1 MTSSKC
7 PEGGVLVE
15 DLSTALLRTLFSY
28 LFLLVIL
35 RLMGKRELGKL
46 SVFDVVI
53 SIMLAEMAV
62 LAIEDVSKPASLYYI
77 PMLLIA
83 LLEIVMA
90 YISLKSK
97 KIRDVVDGSA
107 DIIIENGEI
116 REHALQRNRLNMDDL
131 MVHLRQKN
139 VKNIADVEFAL
150 LEPTGQM
157 SVFLKQ
163 PKEPVTR
170 EDLQIPRSN
179 PVGTVTYKGLPI
191 PLILDG
197 KVRGEALR
205 KIGQNELWLK
215 REIRKYGIKDI
226 REVSF
231 CSIDDRGIMY
241 LDKKDKSP
249 LQ

>member
-1 MTSSKC
+1 MEDMT
-7 PEGGVLVE
+7 
-15 DLSTALLRTLFSY
+15 TALLRTLFSY
-28 LFLLVIL
+28 FFILVLL

-62 LAIEDVSKPASLYYI
+62 LAIEDIDKPAIQYYI
-77 PMLLIA
+77 PMLLIGV
-83 LLEIVMA
+83 LEIVMA
-90 YISLKSK
+90 YFSLKSK
-97 KIRDVVDGSA
+97 KVRDVVDGSA

-116 REHALQRNRLNMDDL
+116 REGAMHRNRLNMDDL

-157 SVFLKQ
+157 SVFLK
-163 PKEPVTR
+163 PEKDPVTR
-170 EDLQIPRSN
+170 EDLAIHNAGPAGSIF
-179 PVGTVTYKGLPI
+179 YKGLPI

-197 KVRGEALR
+197 KVREEALR
-205 KIGQNELWLK
+205 KIGQNQLWLK
-215 REIRKYGIKDI
+215 REIRKLGIKDI

-231 CSIDDRGIMY
+231 CSIDERGIIY
-241 LDKKDKSP
+241 LDKKDKP

>member
-1 MTSSKC
+1 
-7 PEGGVLVE
+7 
-15 DLSTALLRTLFSY
+15 
-28 LFLLVIL
+28 
-35 RLMGKRELGKL
+35 MGKRELGKL

-62 LAIEDVSKPASLYYI
+62 LAIEEIDKPAILFYI

-83 LLEIVMA
+83 LLEIGMA

-97 KIRDVVDGSA
+97 KVRDVVDGSA
-107 DIIIENGEI
+107 DVIIENGEI
-116 REHALQRNRLNMDDL
+116 REGAMRRNALNLDDL

-139 VKNIADVEFAL
+139 VKNIADVEFAV

-157 SVFLKQ
+157 SVFLKER
-163 PKEPVTR
+163 KDTVTR
-170 EDLQIPRSN
+170 EDMGMLERT
-179 PVGTVTYKGLPI
+179 PVSPVFYKGLPI

-197 KVRGEALR
+197 KIREEALH

-231 CSIDDRGIMY
+231 CSIDERGIIY
-241 LDKKDKSP
+241 LDKKDKPP

>member
-1 MTSSKC
+1 MEDMT
-7 PEGGVLVE
+7 
-15 DLSTALLRTLFSY
+15 TALLRTLFSY
-28 LFLLVIL
+28 FFLLLML
-35 RLMGKRELGKL
+35 RVMGKRELGKL

-62 LAIEDVSKPASLYYI
+62 LAIEEIEKPAILFYI
-77 PMLLIA
+77 PMLLIG
-83 LLEIVMA
+83 LLEILMA

-97 KIRDVVDGSA
+97 KVRDVVDGSA
-107 DIIIENGEI
+107 DLIIENGQI
-116 REHALQRNRLNMDDL
+116 REAAMKRNRLNLDDL

-157 SVFLKQ
+157 SVFLKER
-163 PKEPVTR
+163 KDPVTR
-170 EDLQIPRSN
+170 EDLGLFEREHIG
-179 PVGTVTYKGLPI
+179 PVSYKGLPI

-197 KVRGEALR
+197 RIRTEALN

-215 REIRKYGIKDI
+215 REIRKYGIRDI

-231 CSIDDRGIMY
+231 CSIDERGIIY
-241 LDKKDKSP
+241 LDKKDKPP

>member
-1 MTSSKC
+1 MT
-7 PEGGVLVE
+7 
-15 DLSTALLRTLFSY
+15 TALLRTLFSY
-28 LFLLVIL
+28 FFLLVML

-62 LAIEDVSKPASLYYI
+62 LAIEEIDKPAILFYI
-77 PMLLIA
+77 PMLLIGV
-83 LLEIVMA
+83 LEIIMA

-97 KIRDVVDGSA
+97 KVRDIVDGSA
-107 DIIIENGEI
+107 DVIIENGEI
-116 REHALQRNRLNMDDL
+116 REAALQRNRLNMDDL
-131 MVHLRQKN
+131 LVHLRQKN

-157 SVFLKQ
+157 SVFLKER
-163 PKEPVTR
+163 KEPVKR
-170 EDLQIPRSN
+170 EDIGLTERAQSQ
-179 PVGTVTYKGLPI
+179 PVSYKGLPI

-197 KVRGEALR
+197 RIRTEALH

-215 REIRKYGIKDI
+215 REIRKYGIRDI

-231 CSIDDRGIMY
+231 CSIDERGVMY
-241 LDKKDKSP
+241 LDKKDKPP